1 LKSSLIVI
9 IARLVHLSVPNVDQF
24 INLLLSIPAQGNDN
38 SLAYIMSVWSQL
50 QGEIQGA
57 YQIKVTTTAL
67 ALLISTRH
75 PELSKIEV
83 QGHLIKVMLLG
94 ICVQLLMLCLIKVI
108 LESDP
113 EICRLVQV

>member
-1 LKSSLIVI
+1 MVTTTRQVFTWQYHILNTEFNLPFFVSLNM
-9 IARLVHLSVPNVDQF
+9 VPWKISF
-24 INLLLSIPAQGNDN
+24 I
-38 SLAYIMSVWSQL
+38 
-50 QGEIQGA
+50 GEIQGA

-83 QGHLIKVMLLG
+83 QGHLIKVLLLG
-94 ICVQLLMLCLIKVI
+94 IGVQLLMLCLIKVI